1 MKVWKALSILNV
13 ILCAIILVYF
23 IVSDIPSSPFILGQ
37 NNFPHTIIKKLIGG
51 LFLSLGYPFIFL
63 IFGLMLFNSLFALEK
78 IKNPL
83 PILSVISVVFLL
95 AGIEST
101 INNQFGGII
110 GIYISEL
117 IKKLGISENL
127 SISILSSAIFAIS
140 ILTFFPYF
148 SRQIQ
153 KVRTK
158 GEGTAVSSK
167 SITNTQV
174 LSKKGYQNEYDEENQ
189 KPSPDDNKVK
199 SEKESRTI
207 LLDETSHT
215 TQIIRLDEQNK
226 IEEHKYDYS
235 KGYERNEYKAQ
246 IRTQKQKNESQSSEN
261 GIENGEETEVMEEK
275 KDIFQLPPPSLLDE
289 PESVEYDPPEVL
301 TKVARELI
309 DVLNSF
315 GIKGRIISMMSGPVV
330 NFFEF
335 IPESGIRAT
344 KIVSLGDDIAIAMRL
359 PGIRIVA
366 PVPISGAVGFEVP
379 RKKRNIVRLKEIFDA
394 PEAKKMKIPLTLGK
408 DIYGRPFVI
417 DLHKLPHLLVAG
429 TTGSGKSVLLN
440 TIIVSLL
447 MRFTPDHL
455 KFILVDPK
463 MLEFSLYSGI
473 PNLVTDVVTS
483 SKGAI
488 DVLRWAVEEMMRR
501 YQAMKKVKSKN
512 LDDFI
517 EKTGEEMPRI
527 IVVIDEFADLMVTS
541 AKKVEEYVMRLSQM
555 ARAAGIHL
563 ILTTQRPST
572 DVVTGII
579 KSNLP
584 ARIALRVSDK
594 VNSRVILDTNG
605 AETLLG
611 QGDFLFSM
619 PGITPQRGHAAYT
632 SDEEIIKIV
641 DHLKSQREPEYIEI
655 VSKDE
660 EEEMLISAEF
670 EDKDAKF
677 KEAIEI
683 AKNYGQISI
692 SLLQR
697 KLGIGFNRAARIVE
711 EMEELGIVKRH
722 DKKLI
727 YIGLPKTDVH
737 HEGNN
742 IADNNS

>member
-1 MKVWKALSILNV
+1 MKIWKVLSILNV
-13 ILCAIILVYF
+13 ILCAVILTYF

-37 NNFPHTIIKKLIGG
+37 NNFPHTIIKKIIGG
-51 LFLSLGYPFIFL
+51 LFLSLGYPFVFL

-83 PILSVISVVFLL
+83 PILSVVSVVVLL
-95 AGIEST
+95 AGIAST
-101 INNQFGGII
+101 MNNQFGGII
-110 GIYISEL
+110 GLYISDF
-117 IKKLGISENL
+117 IRKLGISENL

-140 ILTFFPYF
+140 IVTFFPYF

-153 KVRTK
+153 KIRVK
-158 GEGTAVSSK
+158 EEGTPVRPK
-167 SITNTQV
+167 SIKNTQIQ
-174 LSKKGYQNEYDEENQ
+174 SEKDYQNEYGEENQ
-189 KPSPDDNKVK
+189 KISPDENKVK

-215 TQIIRLDEQNK
+215 TQIIKLDEQNK
-226 IEEHKYDYS
+226 TEENKYDYS
-235 KGYERNEYKAQ
+235 KVYERNKENNQ
-246 IRTQKQKNESQSSEN
+246 IRTQKQKKETQSL
-261 GIENGEETEVMEEK
+261 ENGEATEVIEEK
-275 KDIFQLPPPSLLDE
+275 KDIFQLPPSSLLDE

-366 PVPISGAVGFEVP
+366 PVPISGAVGFEIP
-379 RKKRNIVRLKEIFDA
+379 RKKRNVVRLKEIFDA

-408 DIYGRPFVI
+408 DIYGRPFVV

-447 MRFTPDHL
+447 MRFTPDEL

-517 EKTGEEMPRI
+517 EKTGEKMPRI

-641 DHLKSQREPEYIEI
+641 DHLKAQREPEYIEI

-683 AKNYGQISI
+683 AKSYGQISI

-711 EMEELGIVKRH
+711 EMEELGIVRKH

-727 YIGLPKTDVH
+727 YVGLPKTTIH
-737 HEGNN
+737 QQENN
-742 IADNNS
+742 IEDNSS

>member
-1 MKVWKALSILNV
+1 
-13 ILCAIILVYF
+13 
-23 IVSDIPSSPFILGQ
+23 
-37 NNFPHTIIKKLIGG
+37 
-51 LFLSLGYPFIFL
+51 
-63 IFGLMLFNSLFALEK
+63 
-78 IKNPL
+78 
-83 PILSVISVVFLL
+83 VVFLL
-95 AGIEST
+95 AGIAST

-153 KVRTK
+153 KVRIK

-167 SITNTQV
+167 SMTNTQV

-199 SEKESRTI
+199 SEKESKTI

-246 IRTQKQKNESQSSEN
+246 IRNQKQKNESQSSEN

-379 RKKRNIVRLKEIFDA
+379 RKKRNIVRLKEIFDT

-408 DIYGRPFVI
+408 DIYGRPFVV

-594 VNSRVILDTNG
+594 VNSRVILDANG

-632 SDEEIIKIV
+632 SDEEIMKIV

-727 YIGLPKTDVH
+727 YIGLPKVH

>member
-1 MKVWKALSILNV
+1 MKIWKVLSILNV
-13 ILCAIILVYF
+13 LLCATILAYF
-23 IVSDIPSSPFILGQ
+23 IVSDVPSSPFILGH
-37 NNFPHTIIKKLIGG
+37 NNFPQTIIKKLIGG

-63 IFGLMLFNSLFALEK
+63 IFCLMLFNSLFALEK
-78 IKNPL
+78 IKNPI
-83 PILSVISVVFLL
+83 PILSVISVAVLL
-95 AGIEST
+95 AGIAST
-101 INNQFGGII
+101 MNNQFGGII
-110 GIYISEL
+110 GTYISEL

-140 ILTFFPYF
+140 IATFFPYF

-153 KVRTK
+153 KIRNK
-158 GEGTAVSSK
+158 AEGTASSPK
-167 SITNTQV
+167 SIANTQTWNE
-174 LSKKGYQNEYDEENQ
+174 KDYQNEEKDYQNEYDEENQ
-189 KPSPDDNKVK
+189 KPSPDDKKIK

-215 TQIIRLDEQNK
+215 TQIIRLDEKNK
-226 IEEHKYDYS
+226 IGEYYKADYS
-235 KGYERNEYKAQ
+235 EGYERNKDKNQ
-246 IRTQKQKNESQSSEN
+246 IRQQTQQDEIQSEESET
-261 GIENGEETEVMEEK
+261 GKKEETEVVEGK
-275 KDIFQLPPPSLLDE
+275 KDSFQLPSPSLLDE

-379 RKKRNIVRLKEIFDA
+379 RKKRNIVRLKEVFDA

-408 DIYGRPFVI
+408 DIYGRPFVV

-447 MRFTPDHL
+447 MRFPPDEL

-517 EKTGEEMPRI
+517 EKTGEKIPRI

-541 AKKVEEYVMRLSQM
+541 AKKIEEYVMRLSQM

-641 DHLKSQREPEYIEI
+641 DHLKAQREPEYIEI

-683 AKNYGQISI
+683 AKSYGQVSI

-711 EMEELGIVKRH
+711 EMEEMGIVKKH

-727 YIGLPKTDVH
+727 YVGLPQAQQKK
-737 HEGNN
+737 EE
-742 IADNNS
+742 

>member
-1 MKVWKALSILNV
+1 MKIWKVLSILNV
-13 ILCAIILVYF
+13 VLCATILAYF
-23 IVSDIPSSPFILGQ
+23 IVSDVPSSPFILGH
-37 NNFPHTIIKKLIGG
+37 NNFPQTIIKKLIGG
-51 LFLSLGYPFIFL
+51 LFLSLGYPFVFL

-83 PILSVISVVFLL
+83 PILSIISVVVLL
-95 AGIEST
+95 TGIAST
-101 INNQFGGII
+101 MNNQFGGII

-140 ILTFFPYF
+140 IVTFFPYF
-148 SRQIQ
+148 SRQTQ
-153 KVRTK
+153 KLKNKREKVGRSPAGTEDIDGENNKEEK
-158 GEGTAVSSK
+158 G
-167 SITNTQV
+167 
-174 LSKKGYQNEYDEENQ
+174 
-189 KPSPDDNKVK
+189 
-199 SEKESRTI
+199 SRTI

-215 TQIIRLDEQNK
+215 TQIIRLDENK
-226 IEEHKYDYS
+226 KIGEYEDDYS
-235 KGYERNEYKAQ
+235 KGYERNKNKNQ
-246 IRTQKQKNESQSSEN
+246 IKTQTQKEGIQSETRR
-261 GIENGEETEVMEEK
+261 IENTETTEVMEGG
-275 KDIFQLPPPSLLDE
+275 KDSFQLPPSSLLDE

-344 KIVSLGDDIAIAMRL
+344 KIVLLGDDIAIAMRL

-379 RKKRNIVRLKEIFDA
+379 RKKRNIVRLKEVFDA

-408 DIYGRPFVI
+408 DIYGRPFVV

-447 MRFTPDHL
+447 MRFTPDDL

-517 EKTGEEMPRI
+517 EKTGEKIPRI

-632 SDEEIIKIV
+632 SDDEIIRIV
-641 DHLKSQREPEYIEI
+641 EHLKAQREPEYIEI

-660 EEEMLISAEF
+660 EEEILISAEF
-670 EDKDAKF
+670 EDKDPKF

-683 AKNYGQISI
+683 AKSYGQVSI

-711 EMEELGIVKRH
+711 EMEEMGIVKKH

-727 YIGLPKTDVH
+727 YVGLPQAQQKK
-737 HEGNN
+737 EE
-742 IADNNS
+742 

>member
-1 MKVWKALSILNV
+1 MKIWKVLSILNV
-13 ILCAIILVYF
+13 ILCAVILTYF

-37 NNFPHTIIKKLIGG
+37 NNFPHTIIKKIIGG

-83 PILSVISVVFLL
+83 PILSVVSVVVLL
-95 AGIEST
+95 AGIAST
-101 INNQFGGII
+101 MNNQFGGII
-110 GIYISEL
+110 GLYISDF
-117 IKKLGISENL
+117 IRKLGISENL

-140 ILTFFPYF
+140 IVTFFPYF

-153 KVRTK
+153 KIRVK
-158 GEGTAVSSK
+158 EEGTPVRPK
-167 SITNTQV
+167 SIKNTQIQ
-174 LSKKGYQNEYDEENQ
+174 SEKDYQNEYGEENQ
-189 KPSPDDNKVK
+189 KISPDENKVK

-215 TQIIRLDEQNK
+215 TQIIKLDEQNK
-226 IEEHKYDYS
+226 TEEHKYDYS
-235 KGYERNEYKAQ
+235 KVYERNKENDQ
-246 IRTQKQKNESQSSEN
+246 IRTQKQKKETQSL
-261 GIENGEETEVMEEK
+261 ENGEATEVIEEK
-275 KDIFQLPPPSLLDE
+275 KDIFQLPPSSLLDE

-366 PVPISGAVGFEVP
+366 PVPISGAVGFEIP
-379 RKKRNIVRLKEIFDA
+379 RKKRNVVRLKEIFDA

-408 DIYGRPFVI
+408 DIYGRPFVV

-447 MRFTPDHL
+447 MRFTPDEL

-517 EKTGEEMPRI
+517 EKTGEKMPRI

-641 DHLKSQREPEYIEI
+641 DHLKAQREPEYIEI

-683 AKNYGQISI
+683 AKSYGQISI

-711 EMEELGIVKRH
+711 EMEELGIVRKH

-727 YIGLPKTDVH
+727 YVGLPKTTIH
-737 HEGNN
+737 QQENN
-742 IADNNS
+742 IEDNSS

>member
-1 MKVWKALSILNV
+1 LA
-13 ILCAIILVYF
+13 YF
-23 IVSDIPSSPFILGQ
+23 IVSDVPSSPFILGH
-37 NNFPHTIIKKLIGG
+37 NNFPQTIIKKLIGG
-51 LFLSLGYPFIFL
+51 LFLSLGYPFVFL

-83 PILSVISVVFLL
+83 PILSIISVVVLL
-95 AGIEST
+95 TGIAST
-101 INNQFGGII
+101 MNNQFGGII

-140 ILTFFPYF
+140 IVTFFPYF
-148 SRQIQ
+148 SRQTQ
-153 KVRTK
+153 KLKNKREKVGRSPAGTEDIDGENNKEEK
-158 GEGTAVSSK
+158 G
-167 SITNTQV
+167 
-174 LSKKGYQNEYDEENQ
+174 
-189 KPSPDDNKVK
+189 
-199 SEKESRTI
+199 SRTI

-215 TQIIRLDEQNK
+215 TQIIRLDENK
-226 IEEHKYDYS
+226 KIGEYEDDYS
-235 KGYERNEYKAQ
+235 KGYERNKNKNQ
-246 IRTQKQKNESQSSEN
+246 IKTQTQKEGIQSETRR
-261 GIENGEETEVMEEK
+261 IENTETTEVMEGG
-275 KDIFQLPPPSLLDE
+275 KDSFQLPPSSLLDE

-344 KIVSLGDDIAIAMRL
+344 KIVLLGDDIAIAMRL

-379 RKKRNIVRLKEIFDA
+379 RKKRNIVRLKEVFDA

-408 DIYGRPFVI
+408 DIYGRPFVV

-447 MRFTPDHL
+447 MRFTPDDL

-517 EKTGEEMPRI
+517 EKTGEKIPRI

-632 SDEEIIKIV
+632 SDDEIIRIV
-641 DHLKSQREPEYIEI
+641 EHLKAQREPEYIEI

-660 EEEMLISAEF
+660 EEEILISAEF
-670 EDKDAKF
+670 EDKDPKF

-683 AKNYGQISI
+683 AKSYGQVSI

-711 EMEELGIVKRH
+711 EMEEMGIVKKH

-727 YIGLPKTDVH
+727 YVGLPQAQQKK
-737 HEGNN
+737 EE
-742 IADNNS
+742 